1 MPNLPLALLL
11 SAAAALLAGQAP
23 SRAQS
28 VDPSQ
33 LPAKDAHQGLLIAV
47 SPDVTA
53 DSSKA
58 AFGKHTPYDVGIL
71 GLNVYFKNDSELPIH
86 IDLHTVRLFIGQG
99 EQRQKL
105 EALPPDT
112 VADLVLMVGDRDP
125 TTERR
130 SPVPSAKP
138 RSKGKE
144 WDDLDSA
151 LRAASMSRDV
161 LPAHATTHG
170 YFFFDI
176 DHQFDSLS
184 NARLDIP
191 DLAFT
196 PGNNALFF
204 FQIDLSPALAPA
216 SK

>member
-1 MPNLPLALLL
+1 M
-11 SAAAALLAGQAP
+11 
-23 SRAQS
+23 
-28 VDPSQ
+28 
-33 LPAKDAHQGLLIAV
+33 
-47 SPDVTA
+47 SPDITA

-58 AFGKHTPYDVGIL
+58 AFGKHTPYDAGIL
-71 GLNVYFKNDSELPIH
+71 GLNVYFKNDSDLPIH
-86 IDLHTVRLFIGQG
+86 IDLHTVRLFIGQA

-105 EALPPDT
+105 EALPADS
-112 VADLVLMVGDRDP
+112 VADIVLMVGDKDP
-125 TTERR
+125 TQRR
-130 SPVPSAKP
+130 SPVPIAKP
-138 RSKGKE
+138 KSKGKD

-151 LRAASMSRDV
+151 LRTASMSRDV

-184 NARLDIP
+184 DARLDIP

-196 PGNNALFF
+196 PGNDALFF

-216 SK
+216 GK

>member
-1 MPNLPLALLL
+1 MPNLPLALIL

-23 SRAQS
+23 PRAQS

-47 SPDVTA
+47 IPDTTA
-53 DSSKA
+53 ESSKA
-58 AFGKHTPYDVGIL
+58 AFGKHTPYDTGIL
-71 GLNVYFKNDSELPIH
+71 GLNVYFKNDGDLPIH

-105 EALPPDT
+105 EALPADT
-112 VADLVLMVGDRDP
+112 VADMVLMVGDKDP
-125 TTERR
+125 TQRR
-130 SPVPSAKP
+130 SPVPTAKP

-144 WDDLDSA
+144 WDDLDSV

-176 DHQFDSLS
+176 DRQFDSLAS
-184 NARLDIP
+184 ARLDIP

-196 PGNNALFF
+196 PGNDALFF
-204 FQIDLSPALAPA
+204 FQIDLAPALAPV